1 MGMESY
7 KVLIIDDDI
16 VIAQSTAEYFNMFD
30 LKTAFVTGYDEAI
43 DFLEKNMVSLLLLDI
58 NLGDKSGF
66 ELCKKVRE
74 DYDMPILFIS
84 ARTSDDDV
92 LIALNIGGDDY
103 IKKPYTLS
111 ILRLIAVS
119 GIAVFLL
126 FLFVI
131 NPIYEGVRRKDVFAR
146 YEKAK
151 EDAQKAAEAADGNAA
166 GGASDGKV
174 KSELT
179 GIVSLTDKISLDT
192 GSHKLK
198 AGADQISLKAMEY
211 KLLVYLLENSGRVV
225 TKDELLKNVWD
236 DEFIGEGTLAVHIRH
251 LREKIE
257 DDPKDPQVIKTIWGV
272 GYIIEGVG

>member
-1 MGMESY
+1 MDY
-7 KVLIIDDDI
+7 KVLMIDDDE

-30 LKTAFVTGYDEAI
+30 IKTTYVNSYEEAV
-43 DFLEKNMVSLLLLDI
+43 DFLEKNRVSLLLLDI

-66 ELCKKVRE
+66 DLCKKVRE
-74 DYDMPILFIS
+74 NYDMPILFIS

-111 ILRLIAVS
+111 ILLAKVKTI
-119 GIAVFLL
+119 L
-126 FLFVI
+126 
-131 NPIYEGVRRKDVFAR
+131 AR

-151 EDAQKAAEAADGNAA
+151 EDAELDL
-166 GGASDGKV
+166 
-174 KSELT
+174 KSS
-179 GIVSLTDKISLDT
+179 GIEVSRIVDNSGCLSLTENLSVDKNL
-192 GSHKLK
+192 HKLRR
-198 AGADQISLKAMEY
+198 GDDLISLKAMEY
-211 KLLVYLLENSGRVV
+211 KMLIYLLENKNRVV

-257 DDPKDPQVIKTIWGV
+257 SDPKNPQVIKTIWGV
-272 GYIIEGVG
+272 GYMIEG